1 MKTSISFFLLFLLST
16 APAIAQTPSPAP
28 VPPVPQPDG
37 SSRSTTAPAP
47 ATTLPTTAPAPAT
60 TAPSTTPPA
69 AATRTAA
76 NSSDYRL
83 VNGDK
88 LRIEVYR
95 EPQLSHSLQIRPDGK
110 ISLPLAGDLV
120 ATGQTPAGLRDAITT
135 ALRDYV
141 TNPVVT
147 VIVVETQLPTI
158 SVMGEVNEP
167 GSVPLKGPMTVI
179 EALAAAGG
187 FKDFANTKNITIRR
201 PTAGGVQ
208 RIKFNYKEAVKADS
222 EPLYVQAGDVIIV
235 P

>member
-1 MKTSISFFLLFLLST
+1 MKTSISFALLFLLST
-16 APAIAQTPSPAP
+16 APAIAQTPSPAQI
-28 VPPVPQPDG
+28 PPVPQPVSTSG
-37 SSRSTTAPAP
+37 STTTAAP

-60 TAPSTTPPA
+60 TAPSTTPPPA
-69 AATRTAA
+69 ATAA

-120 ATGQTPAGLRDAITT
+120 AAGQTPAGLREAITT
-135 ALRDYV
+135 ALKDYV

-147 VIVVETQLPTI
+147 VIVVETELPTI
-158 SVMGEVNEP
+158 SVMGEVNDP
-167 GSVPLKGPMTVI
+167 GSVPLKGRMTVI

-201 PTAGGVQ
+201 PTATGVQ

-222 EPLYVQAGDVIIV
+222 EPVYVQAGDVIIV